1 MIEPTGCKVTSLVG
15 SGNGLRKNI
24 PLQKRFSQALGAEML
39 IPLNREEAAF
49 GAVLTA
55 LVACGV
61 KSTLEEAQKLI
72 SYEI

>member
-1 MIEPTGCKVTSLVG
+1 
-15 SGNGLRKNI
+15 
-24 PLQKRFSQALGAEML
+24 ML

-55 LVACGV
+55 LVACGA